1 MDYVELSMTVA
12 DEETAEIIVAELAD
26 YPFES
31 FSAEGRDLKAYIP
44 EKELAECRADV
55 DKMLGRYG
63 IGGQKYTLI
72 GQRNWNAVWES
83 DFEPVEI
90 DGRVIVRAPFHEP
103 RPEYGDMELV
113 IMPNM
118 SFGTGHHV
126 TTRLMV
132 ETMLGM
138 ELKAKQV
145 LDMGCG
151 TGVLA
156 ILAAKSGAAHVDAVD
171 IDEMAFG
178 NCADNI
184 AANNVA
190 EGISPILGDVGAVE
204 GRHYDVIVANINRN
218 ILLHDMPSYAAMLN
232 AGGRIV
238 MSGFLTE
245 DAGAISEAARTLDM
259 QEVQRR
265 ENEGWTAI
273 EFVKAE

>member
-63 IGGQKYTLI
+63 IGGQEYTLI

-156 ILAAKSGAAHVDAVD
+156 ILAAKSGAAHGRRRRHRRD
-171 IDEMAFG
+171 
-178 NCADNI
+178 
-184 AANNVA
+184 
-190 EGISPILGDVGAVE
+190 GIRATAPTTSQQTTL
-204 GRHYDVIVANINRN
+204 RN
-218 ILLHDMPSYAAMLN
+218 AYPPYSA
-232 AGGRIV
+232 
-238 MSGFLTE
+238 MSGQSRGGITTSSWQTST
-245 DAGAISEAARTLDM
+245 ATYSCTTCRRMQPCSTPAA
-259 QEVQRR
+259 
-265 ENEGWTAI
+265 ASS
-273 EFVKAE
+273 